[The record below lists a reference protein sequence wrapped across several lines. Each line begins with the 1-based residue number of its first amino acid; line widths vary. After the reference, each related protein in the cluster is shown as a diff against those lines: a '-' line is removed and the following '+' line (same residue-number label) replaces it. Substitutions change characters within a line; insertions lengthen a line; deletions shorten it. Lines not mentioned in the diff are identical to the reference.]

1 MISLLRRKAMT
12 AMPSSAPVED
22 MTTAGGL
29 LLVLAVLVPFIGVLA
44 GLVLGGRHAQRVAL
58 AILLPGLGLA
68 IAIADALVR
77 SGDTLVYLLGG
88 WVPPLGVALRA
99 DGLAAV
105 MLVITAVV
113 ICGIAVDA
121 LADCRIPEGDRKS
134 VV

>member
-1 MISLLRRKAMT
+1 
-12 AMPSSAPVED
+12 
-22 MTTAGGL
+22 MTTDGGL
-29 LLVLAVLVPFIGVLA
+29 LLVLAVLVPFVAVLA

-58 AILLPGLGLA
+58 ATLLPGLGLA

-113 ICGIAVDA
+113 ICGIAVYA
-121 LADCRIPEGDRKS
+121 LADFRTPPGISEARAPLVFWSCCSPCGAR
-134 VV
+134 

>member
-1 MISLLRRKAMT
+1 
-12 AMPSSAPVED
+12 MPHSVPVEN
-22 MTTAGGL
+22 MTTPGGL

-44 GLVLGGRHAQRVAL
+44 GLVLGGRHAQSVAL
-58 AILLPGLGLA
+58 VILLPGLGLA
-68 IAIADALVR
+68 IAIADALGR

-113 ICGIAVDA
+113 ICGIAV
-121 LADCRIPEGDRKS
+121 
-134 VV
+134 